1 MKYRR
6 QIAAFCAAAAF
17 ALSAAAC
24 GSSDEALQS
33 GNQGSAAGNEADS
46 TEGSG
51 QSAGNIGIEDGNI
64 LIAYFTA
71 VDNSGVDA
79 EASASYSMIDGE
91 AKGRLQAIA
100 EMIQENTGGDLFSI
114 RTDVVYPADGGELI
128 EYAAEEQEEDKRPAL
143 TSQVENFDSYNTVFV
158 GFPNWWGDM
167 PQVLYSFFDEY
178 DFSGKTI
185 VPFNVHNG
193 SRFSGTIET
202 IQELEPDALV
212 ITDGFT
218 ISERDISDAKPE
230 VNEWLERLGY

>member
-71 VDNSGVDA
+71 ADNSGVDA

-158 GFPNWWGDM
+158 GFPNW
-167 PQVLYSFFDEY
+167 LAY
-178 DFSGKTI
+178 
-185 VPFNVHNG
+185 HNL
-193 SRFSGTIET
+193 
-202 IQELEPDALV
+202 IQCTQA
-212 ITDGFT
+212 
-218 ISERDISDAKPE
+218 
-230 VNEWLERLGY
+230 